1 MVLRKRIPSAKM
13 PSQSGLFHSNR
24 MLSSSGVSSK
34 RGGTKGGLA
43 GVRVSG
49 AEADAILM
57 ELAEKDEDA
66 QKTWSRVFFE
76 NVLSKVC
83 PF

>member
-34 RGGTKGGLA
+34 TGTKGGLA

-66 QKTWSRVFFE
+66 QKTWSRMFFE

-83 PF
+83 RV